1 MLALAFASLAVLV
14 YAYLGYP
21 VVIALLARL
30 APLRVSVDP
39 GWRPSVSICL
49 CVYNGAAHLPNKLR
63 SLLDQ
68 DWPADGL
75 EILVYSDGSTDAT
88 DEVVR
93 QASAGDP
100 RIRLLRGSQ
109 RAGKPTGL
117 NRLAEQARGEVLLF
131 TDLRQPLNRQATAEL
146 VQRLA
151 DPQVGCVSGNL
162 VLEGA
167 AGSGVYWRYER
178 FVRKQEAN
186 FRSIVGMT
194 GSIAVMRRVDYQPLP
209 PWVILD
215 DVWIPMRLRLR
226 GRRIVFA
233 EQAQAYDV
241 AFDDEREFAR
251 KARTLAGNWQMFEL
265 LPGLLSPLHNPSW
278 FETMSHKLLRLLC
291 PFVAMLLLAS
301 SLVAW
306 VQLDALVAPPQLP
319 HGLAGGLVVGQA
331 LFYLLATLGPV
342 LGRPGS
348 LARTFMVMNAAAVVG
363 LWRFLRGR
371 QQVTW

>member
-1 MLALAFASLAVLV
+1 MLALALASLAVLV

-21 VVIALLARL
+21 VLIALLARL
-30 APLRVSVDP
+30 APLRVDVDP
-39 GWRPSVSICL
+39 GWQPSVSICL
-49 CVYNGAAHLPNKLR
+49 CVYNGAEYLPAKLK

-68 DWPADGL
+68 DWPSDRL

-88 DEVVR
+88 DSVVR
-93 QASAGDP
+93 QWSAGEP
-100 RIRLLRGSQ
+100 RVRLVRGDR

-117 NRLAEQARGEVLLF
+117 NRLAAEARGDVLLF

-151 DPQVGCVSGNL
+151 DPRVGCVSGNL
-162 VLEGA
+162 VLEGK
-167 AGSGVYWRYER
+167 AGSGMYWRYER
-178 FVRKQEAN
+178 FVRKQEAH

-194 GSIAVMRRVDYQPLP
+194 GSIAVMRRADYQPLP
-209 PWVILD
+209 AWVILD

-251 KARTLAGNWQMFEL
+251 KTRTLAGNWQMFDL

-306 VQLDALVAPPQLP
+306 FQLQGQASLPFPQLA
-319 HGLAGGLVVGQA
+319 LSGGLVAGQG
-331 LFYLLATLGPV
+331 LFYLLATLGPL

-348 LARTFMVMNAAAVVG
+348 LARTFIVMNAAAVVG

>member
-1 MLALAFASLAVLV
+1 MLALALASLAVLV

-21 VVIALLARL
+21 LVIALLARL

-39 GWRPSVSICL
+39 GWQPSVSICL
-49 CVYNGAAHLPNKLR
+49 CVYNGAEVLPRKLR

-68 DWPADGL
+68 DWPSDRL
-75 EILVYSDGSTDAT
+75 EILVYSDGSTDTT
-88 DEVVR
+88 DDVVR
-93 QASAGDP
+93 QSSAGDP
-100 RIRLLRGSQ
+100 RIRLVRGEE
-109 RAGKPTGL
+109 REGKPTGL
-117 NRLAEQARGEVLLF
+117 NRLAEEARGEVLLF

-151 DPQVGCVSGNL
+151 DPRVGCVSGNL

-167 AGSGVYWRYER
+167 AGSGMYWRYER
-178 FVRKQEAN
+178 FVRKQEAS

-194 GSIAVMRRVDYQPLP
+194 GSIAVMRRADYQPLP

-226 GRRIVFA
+226 GRLIVFA

-251 KARTLAGNWQMFEL
+251 KIRTLAGNWQMFDL

-291 PFVAMLLLAS
+291 PFVVALLLAS

-306 VQLDALVAPPQLP
+306 FQVQALSPQPPVP
-319 HGLAGGLVVGQA
+319 RAMAGGLVVGQA
-331 LFYLLATLGPV
+331 LFYLLATLGPL

>member
-1 MLALAFASLAVLV
+1 
-14 YAYLGYP
+14 
-21 VVIALLARL
+21 
-30 APLRVSVDP
+30 
-39 GWRPSVSICL
+39 
-49 CVYNGAAHLPNKLR
+49 
-63 SLLDQ
+63 
-68 DWPADGL
+68 
-75 EILVYSDGSTDAT
+75 
-88 DEVVR
+88 
-93 QASAGDP
+93 
-100 RIRLLRGSQ
+100 
-109 RAGKPTGL
+109 
-117 NRLAEQARGEVLLF
+117 LAEEARGEVLLF

-151 DPQVGCVSGNL
+151 DPSVGCVSGNL

-194 GSIAVMRRVDYQPLP
+194 GSIAAMRRADYQPLP

-233 EQAQAYDV
+233 ELAQAYDV

-251 KARTLAGNWQMFEL
+251 KARTLAGNWQMFDL

-306 VQLDALVAPPQLP
+306 FRLDALAAPPPLP
-319 HGLAGGLVVGQA
+319 HGLAGGLVLGQG

-348 LARTFMVMNAAAVVG
+348 LARTFIVMNAAAVVG

>member
-1 MLALAFASLAVLV
+1 MLALALGSLAVLV

-30 APLRVSVDP
+30 APLRVSIDP
-39 GWRPSVSICL
+39 GWQPSVSICL
-49 CVYNGAAHLPNKLR
+49 CVYNGADVLPRKLR

-68 DWPADGL
+68 DWPSDRL

-93 QASAGDP
+93 QSSAGDP
-100 RIRLLRGSQ
+100 RIKLVSSEERE
-109 RAGKPTGL
+109 GKPTGL
-117 NRLAEQARGEVLLF
+117 NRLAEEARGEVLLF

-151 DPQVGCVSGNL
+151 DPRVGCVSGNL

-167 AGSGVYWRYER
+167 AGSGMYWRYER

-194 GSIAVMRRVDYQPLP
+194 GSIAVMRRADYQPLP

-226 GRRIVFA
+226 GRLIVFA

-251 KARTLAGNWQMFEL
+251 KTRTLAGNWQMFDL

-291 PFVAMLLLAS
+291 PFVAALLLAS

-306 VQLDALVAPPQLP
+306 FQLQGLSPPP
-319 HGLAGGLVVGQA
+319 PVPRATAGGLVGGQA
-331 LFYLLATLGPV
+331 LFYLLATLGPL